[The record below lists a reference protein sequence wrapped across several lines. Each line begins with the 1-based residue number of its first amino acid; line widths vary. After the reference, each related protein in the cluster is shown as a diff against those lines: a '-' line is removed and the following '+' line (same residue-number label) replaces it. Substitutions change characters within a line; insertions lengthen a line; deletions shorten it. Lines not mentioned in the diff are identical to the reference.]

1 MVATIPF
8 VLAAGGLLGLAQA
21 SPCGSHH
28 SHRPSSQIVTP
39 TSTII
44 ATPTSRPVISASSSL
59 TPEASSTAKS
69 ASSLS
74 SVAVSSAVTSPASSP
89 ASSPAASSSK
99 ASATTSASG
108 AAPTE
113 YKNYKGD
120 GTVAQGWPDIAEW
133 ADFETLWTRNI
144 ALNEGA
150 CNGLSIA
157 PNSETEN
164 ETLKS
169 SIKSAA
175 AQANLDERFV
185 LATVFQES
193 AGCVR
198 VKTSYSP
205 NEGIRNPGLLQCFNG
220 NFTCNDP
227 EAGVEILEPCPD
239 EQIIGM
245 ITDGMGITTSDGFM
259 QCVNEKAG
267 ASDVSKYY
275 KGALY
280 YNSGVMPEDGNLGK
294 GRSNACYSS
303 DIANRVM
310 GWSGNRSP
318 CNRST
323 IGDL

>member
-1 MVATIPF
+1 MVAAIPF

-21 SPCGSHH
+21 KPCGGHH
-28 SHRPSSQIVTP
+28 SHRPSSQVVAPTNTIVG
-39 TSTII
+39 
-44 ATPTSRPVISASSSL
+44 TPTSRPVVSASSSL
-59 TPEASSTAKS
+59 APS
-69 ASSLS
+69 AS
-74 SVAVSSAVTSPASSP
+74 SVAVSSAVSSP
-89 ASSPAASSSK
+89 ASSPAASSSS
-99 ASATTSASG
+99 ASSTTSASG
-108 AAPTE
+108 PAPTE

-120 GTVAQGWPDIAEW
+120 GTVAQGWPDITEW

-157 PNSETEN
+157 PNSDAEN
-164 ETLKS
+164 AVLKS
-169 SIKSAA
+169 SIKSGA
-175 AQANLDERFV
+175 AQANLDERFL
-185 LATVFQES
+185 LAAVFQES

-198 VKTSYSP
+198 VKTSTSP
-205 NEGIRNPGLLQCFNG
+205 NEKIRNPGLLQCFNG
-220 NFTCNDP
+220 SFTCNDP
-227 EAGVEILEPCPD
+227 DAGVAILEPCPD

-245 ITDGMGITTSDGFM
+245 ITDGLGITTSDGFM

-280 YNSGVMPEDGNLGK
+280 YNSGVMPESGNLGK
-294 GRSNACYSS
+294 GRANACYSS

-318 CNRST
+318 CNKTT

>member
-1 MVATIPF
+1 MVAAIPF

-21 SPCGSHH
+21 KPCGGQH
-28 SHRPSSQIVTP
+28 SHRPSSQVVTP
-39 TSTII
+39 TNTILRRCLLCRLL
-44 ATPTSRPVISASSSL
+44 ACKLSQQLSRRQL
-59 TPEASSTAKS
+59 QQC
-69 ASSLS
+69 LFHHRR
-74 SVAVSSAVTSPASSP
+74 
-89 ASSPAASSSK
+89 
-99 ASATTSASG
+99 SG
-108 AAPTE
+108 PAPTE

-144 ALNEGA
+144 ALNEVA

-157 PNSETEN
+157 PNSDAEN
-164 ETLKS
+164 AVLKS
-169 SIKSAA
+169 SIKSGA
-175 AQANLDERFV
+175 AQANLDERFL
-185 LATVFQES
+185 LAAVFQES

-198 VKTSYSP
+198 VKTSTSP
-205 NEGIRNPGLLQCFNG
+205 NEKIRNPGLLQCFNG
-220 NFTCNDP
+220 SFTCNDP
-227 EAGVEILEPCPD
+227 GAGVAILEPCPD

-245 ITDGMGITTSDGFM
+245 ITDGLGITTSDGFM

-280 YNSGVMPEDGNLGK
+280 YNSGVMPESGNLGK
-294 GRSNACYSS
+294 GRANACYSS

-318 CNRST
+318 CNKTT